1 MIRASGSTRRLV
13 DRLAL
18 DPARLGRM
26 LAHRF
31 GFSRRDIAPARAS
44 HRLATA
50 PEGRGGA

>member
-18 DPARLGRM
+18 DPARLARM

-31 GFSRRDIAPARAS
+31 GFSRRDITPAHAS
-44 HRLATA
+44 HRPTKASESGVA
-50 PEGRGGA
+50 V

>member
-1 MIRASGSTRRLV
+1 MIRASGSTRRFV

-26 LAHRF
+26 LASRY
-31 GFSRRDIAPARAS
+31 GFTRRDIAPARAS
-44 HRLATA
+44 RRPATT